1 MTEKDDRFDEVRKAV
16 EERDRFLAAHPE
28 LQPLQDEITRLT
40 RYAATTENRIAILD
54 ALLREKTI
62 TLLARLKELTAIWEA
77 TKAAALENLE
87 VESEEPD
94 ENPRVIGPAEDWPR
108 IKRDDREEI
117 D

>member
-1 MTEKDDRFDEVRKAV
+1 MTEKDDKFDQVRKAV

-62 TLLARLKELTAIWEA
+62 ELLARLRELTAIWEA
-77 TKAAALENLE
+77 TKAA
-87 VESEEPD
+87 VEEP
-94 ENPRVIGPAEDWPR
+94 EEEPTEPPRIIGPAEDWPR
-108 IKRDDREEI
+108 IRRDKPDEDR
-117 D
+117 